1 MDRSERGY
9 LRAMHYQVVG
19 IDKFHD
25 RISRV
30 DSGIDR
36 DFSEVEPVG

>member
-9 LRAMHYQVVG
+9 LRAMHYQVVRV
-19 IDKFHD
+19 DKFHE
-25 RISRV
+25 RISWV
-30 DSGIDR
+30 DSGINR